1 MFVGYSNC
9 KEHFVFNRNWLGDV
23 LHQCLCFICLWH
35 TIPKWHVIGLEKEA
49 LKIALSYLLWISLS
63 LQIETNVNSV
73 VVTIKPQ
80 LVRTPW
86 AVLSASVKMDI
97 GIKLEA
103 AEQSAKVGMNVIFTD
118 KFKRIRCWHLLHLR
132 ISMSGKHQL
141 YRSYLLISLIS
152 QLMISATK

>member
-1 MFVGYSNC
+1 MSLFHLPLTHNTEMACY
-9 KEHFVFNRNWLGDV
+9 
-23 LHQCLCFICLWH
+23 CFRE
-35 TIPKWHVIGLEKEA
+35 LEKEA

-97 GIKLEA
+97 GIQLEA

-118 KFKRIRCWHLLHLR
+118 KFKRIRC
-132 ISMSGKHQL
+132 
-141 YRSYLLISLIS
+141 
-152 QLMISATK
+152 